1 MSTATVITL
10 GLGPESAASL
20 IITIG
25 LGGDHGIIVDGPGTG
40 HLVAG
45 AIYCDGFE
53 VAEVSR

>member
-1 MSTATVITL
+1 MISTVITL
-10 GLGPESAASL
+10 GLGPQGSPAFVV
-20 IITIG
+20 TIG
-25 LGGDHGIIVDGPGTG
+25 LGGFDDVVVVDGPGTG